1 MAQHNIGHMLR
12 QDGKADEAIGL
23 YKLSAA
29 QGYTQAEYSLAICYH
44 YGVGVPDD
52 VEEARR
58 WYTRAAA
65 KGFEDAKAALA
76 LHWPA

>member
-1 MAQHNIGHMLR
+1 ML
-12 QDGKADEAIGL
+12 G
-23 YKLSAA
+23 AA
-29 QGYTQAEYSLAICYH
+29 AEYSLADCYH
-44 YGVGVPDD
+44 RGIGVPEDF
-52 VEEARR
+52 EEARR

>member
-1 MAQHNIGHMLR
+1 MALGSGFER
-12 QDGKADEAIGL
+12 FCL
-23 YKLSAA
+23 YGS
-29 QGYTQAEYSLAICYH
+29 YH
-44 YGVGVPDD
+44 RGIGVPEDF
-52 VEEARR
+52 EEARR

>member
-1 MAQHNIGHMLR
+1 MLR
-12 QDGKADEAIGL
+12 QDGKADEATGL

-29 QGYTQAEYSLAICYH
+29 QGCTEAEYSLAVCYH
-44 YGVGVPDD
+44 RGIGVPEDF
-52 VEEARR
+52 EEARR